1 MNVSHP
7 TVDPDSCAGSL
18 NETRVCKRP
27 VADTDSFPAVDMSDA
42 GDEYLLDFD
51 LPGLTREEIQIS
63 PDGDALFLVGKRLS
77 PRTGGRTP
85 GVERPV
91 GAFARRLVL
100 PPDSCSDAM
109 YATLQEGVLTLH
121 FPKNAPRKP
130 REDSRTTR
138 SDEPDHEYTHY

>member
-1 MNVSHP
+1 MQKARRRHGLV
-7 TVDPDSCAGSL
+7 
-18 NETRVCKRP
+18 
-27 VADTDSFPAVDMSDA
+27 PARDMSDA

-51 LPGLTREEIQIS
+51 LPGPAREEIQIS
-63 PDGDALFLVGKRLS
+63 PDGDALFLVGRRMS
-77 PRTGGRTP
+77 PRPGEGNL

-121 FPKNAPRKP
+121 VPKNAPRKP
-130 REDSRTTR
+130 RKDSRTTR
-138 SDEPDHEYTHY
+138 SDEPDYEYTHH